1 MAKLSYFPFFSF
13 LFFQQKYL
21 EKNVLRNDT
30 WSLQR
35 CIVLRVYLW
44 ASRFNTRNEKGT
56 NEESQTIDYTA
67 EFLTYNGVAIFM
79 KRIAQLTFKGWMCF
93 FPQSYV
99 SFCFCLF
106 YYFHCIH
113 EFYGSFFYLIHSSLF
128 TAILTI
134 AIRYSFGPCF

>member
-56 NEESQTIDYTA
+56 NGESQTIDYTA
-67 EFLTYNGVAIFM
+67 EFLTYNGVAIFV
-79 KRIAQLTFKGWMCF
+79 KRIAQLMNSRGGCVFSLNPMCHFAFVF
-93 FPQSYV
+93 FIISIAFTNSMAR
-99 SFCFCLF
+99 SF
-106 YYFHCIH
+106 I
-113 EFYGSFFYLIHSSLF
+113 
-128 TAILTI
+128 
-134 AIRYSFGPCF
+134 